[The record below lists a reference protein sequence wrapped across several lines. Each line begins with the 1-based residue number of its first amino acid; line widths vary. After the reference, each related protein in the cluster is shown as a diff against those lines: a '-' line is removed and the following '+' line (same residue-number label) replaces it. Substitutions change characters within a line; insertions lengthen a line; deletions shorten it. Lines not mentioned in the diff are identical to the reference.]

1 MCNVSVSDD
10 IITIP
15 QPALLVPAGPADLCQ
30 CVLCVCGGWAA
41 CCHRVLS
48 PPIAWGIPALDLSE
62 CGSIILHSLQ
72 LSPCHCQ
79 PQIQSICDTDLVF
92 NVGAG
97 GILWH

>member
-15 QPALLVPAGPADLCQ
+15 QPALLVPADLC
-30 CVLCVCGGWAA
+30 VLYVCVCVWGGGGAG
-41 CCHRVLS
+41 LS
-48 PPIAWGIPALDLSE
+48 AVFPHCSGIPAWDLSE
-62 CGSIILHSLQ
+62 CRSIILHSLQ

-79 PQIQSICDTDLVF
+79 PQIQSIRDTDFVF
-92 NVGAG
+92 NIGAG